1 MSVATGTIATIDDQG
16 VTLLIDDDSEIHF
29 MSLVSLLRKGN

>member
-1 MSVATGTIATIDDQG
+1 MSVATGTIATVDENG
-16 VTLLIDDDSEIHF
+16 VTLLIDDDSEMHF